1 MIGKIILGK
10 SFRGCI
16 SYVLENKL
24 DSSIKSTSINRA
36 ELISFN
42 LCFGDKKELIEQFND
57 VRFLNPKLS
66 KPVMHVILSLSPG
79 EKPDNATLLAMV
91 EDCAKELGFAKNQ
104 FIAVTHNDTGHLH
117 LHIVVN
123 RVGFDGRTLSDSNNY
138 KKIAA
143 YCRKMELQ
151 YNLKQVL
158 SPRAF
163 LSKEI
168 AGTPRLDSRKG
179 AMKTDIRISLLKSK
193 TFSEFESLMKQKNY
207 EVIKGRGV
215 AFRDEK
221 KMYAKVSELGY
232 SLSKIEKILQLTL
245 TQKQLIIS
253 NDLRKENA
261 FIKDPKIIRSGMTKS
276 MVQDNKHSL
285 PKALEILL
293 RAEHDYDHTPHQL
306 LQKKRKKKQSL
317 HL

>member
-16 SYVLENKL
+16 SYVLENKV
-24 DSSIKSTSINRA
+24 DSASKSTSINRA

-42 LCFGDKKELIEQFND
+42 QCFGDKKELIEQFND

-66 KPVMHVILSLSPG
+66 KPVMHVILSMSLG
-79 EKPDNATLLAMV
+79 EKPHKAILRAMV
-91 EDCAKELGFAKNQ
+91 EDCAKELGFEKNQ

-117 LHIVVN
+117 LHIVIN
-123 RVGFDGRTLSDSNNY
+123 RIGFDGKTLSDSNNY

-163 LSKEI
+163 LSKEMAAI
-168 AGTPRLDSRKG
+168 PRLDSRKE

-193 TFSEFESLMKQKNY
+193 TFSEFENLMKQKNY

-215 AFRDEK
+215 AFRDGK
-221 KMYAKVSELGY
+221 KMYAKGSELGY
-232 SLSKIEKILQLTL
+232 SLFKIEKILQLTL
-245 TQKQLIIS
+245 KQKQLIIGQ
-253 NDLRKENA
+253 DLQKENA
-261 FIKDPKIIRSGMTKS
+261 FIKDPKIIRSGMIKIMVKENNNALTK
-276 MVQDNKHSL
+276 
-285 PKALEILL
+285 AFEILL
-293 RAEHDYDHTPHQL
+293 RPEHDYDHTPNHL
-306 LQKKRKKKQSL
+306 IQKKRKKKRSL

>member
-16 SYVLENKL
+16 GYVLENKL
-24 DSSIKSTSINRA
+24 DSATKSTSINRA

-42 LCFGDKKELIEQFND
+42 QCFGKKKELIEQFND

-79 EKPDNATLLAMV
+79 EKPDNVTLLAMV
-91 EDCAKELGFAKNQ
+91 EDCAKELGFEKNQ
-104 FIAVTHNDTGHLH
+104 FIAVAHNDTGHLH

-123 RVGFDGRTLSDSNNY
+123 RIGFEGKTLSDSNNY

-163 LSKEI
+163 LSKEMSV
-168 AGTPRLDSRKG
+168 TPRLDSRKEV
-179 AMKTDIRISLLKSK
+179 MKTDIRISLLKSQ

-215 AFRDEK
+215 AFRDQK
-221 KMYAKVSELGY
+221 KMYAKGSELGY

-245 TQKQLIIS
+245 TKKQFIIS

-261 FIKDPKIIRSGMTKS
+261 LTKDPNIIRSGMTKS
-276 MVQDNKHSL
+276 MVKDNKHPL

-293 RAEHDYDHTPHQL
+293 KPEHDYDHTPHQF

>member
-24 DSSIKSTSINRA
+24 DLVTKSTSINRS

-42 LCFGDKKELIEQFND
+42 QCFGDKKELIEQFND

-79 EKPDNATLLAMV
+79 EKPDNAILLAMV
-91 EDCAKELGFAKNQ
+91 EDCTKELGFEKNQ

-123 RVGFDGRTLSDSNNY
+123 RVGFDGKTLSDSNNY
-138 KKIAA
+138 KKIAT
-143 YCRKMELQ
+143 YCRKMEVK

-163 LSKEI
+163 LSKEMAAI
-168 AGTPRLDSRKG
+168 PRLDSRKE

-193 TFSEFESLMKQKNY
+193 TFNEFESMMKQRKY

-215 AFRDEK
+215 AFRDQK
-221 KMYAKVSELGY
+221 KMYAKGSELGY

-245 TQKQLIIS
+245 IKKQLIIGH
-253 NDLRKENA
+253 DLRKENA
-261 FIKDPKIIRSGMTKS
+261 LTKDPNIIRSGMTKS
-276 MVQDNKHSL
+276 IVQDNKHPL

-293 RAEHDYDHTPHQL
+293 RPEHDYDHTPHQL

>member
-24 DSSIKSTSINRA
+24 DLSTKSTSINRA

-91 EDCAKELGFAKNQ
+91 EDCAKELGFEKNQ
-104 FIAVTHNDTGHLH
+104 FIAVAHNDTGHLH

-123 RVGFDGRTLSDSNNY
+123 RIGFEGKTLSDSNNY

-163 LSKEI
+163 LSKEM
-168 AGTPRLDSRKG
+168 AATTRLDSRKE
-179 AMKTDIRISLLKSK
+179 AMKTDIRISLLTSK

-215 AFRDEK
+215 AFRDQK
-221 KMYAKVSELGY
+221 KMYAKGSELGY

-245 TQKQLIIS
+245 TQKQLIIGH
-253 NDLRKENA
+253 DLRKENA

-276 MVQDNKHSL
+276 MVQENNHTL
-285 PKALEILL
+285 PKALEMLL
-293 RAEHDYDHTPHQL
+293 RPEYDYEHTPHQL
-306 LQKKRKKKQSL
+306 MQKKRKKKRSL

>member
-1 MIGKIILGK
+1 
-10 SFRGCI
+10 
-16 SYVLENKL
+16 
-24 DSSIKSTSINRA
+24 
-36 ELISFN
+36 
-42 LCFGDKKELIEQFND
+42 
-57 VRFLNPKLS
+57 
-66 KPVMHVILSLSPG
+66 
-79 EKPDNATLLAMV
+79 
-91 EDCAKELGFAKNQ
+91 LGFEKNQ
-104 FIAVTHNDTGHLH
+104 FIALTHKDTGHLH

-123 RVGFDGRTLSDSNNY
+123 RVDFDGKTLSDSNNY

-163 LSKEI
+163 LSKEMSV
-168 AGTPRLDSRKG
+168 TPRLDSRKEV
-179 AMKTDIRISLLKSK
+179 MKTDIRISLLKSQ
-193 TFSEFESLMKQKNY
+193 TFSEFESMMKQRNY

-215 AFRDEK
+215 AFRDQK
-221 KMYAKVSELGY
+221 KMYAKGSEVGY
-232 SLSKIEKILQLTL
+232 SLSKIENILQLTL

-261 FIKDPKIIRSGMTKS
+261 LTKDPNIIRSGMTKS
-276 MVQDNKHSL
+276 IVQDNKHPL

-293 RAEHDYDHTPHQL
+293 RPEHDYDHTPHQL
-306 LQKKRKKKQSL
+306 IQKKRKKKRSL

>member
-10 SFRGCI
+10 SFHGCI

-24 DSSIKSTSINRA
+24 DSATKSLSINRA

-57 VRFLNPKLS
+57 VRFLNPKLT

-79 EKPDNATLLAMV
+79 EQPDNATLISMT
-91 EDCAKELGFAKNQ
+91 EDCAKELGFEKNQ
-104 FIAVTHNDTGHLH
+104 FISVTHNDTGHLH

-123 RVGFDGRTLSDSNNY
+123 RIGFDGKTLSDSNNY

-143 YCRKMELQ
+143 YCRKMEVK

-163 LSKEI
+163 LSKEM
-168 AGTPRLDSRKG
+168 AATPRLDSRKD

-215 AFRDEK
+215 AFRDQK
-221 KMYAKVSELGY
+221 KMYAKGSELGY

-245 TQKQLIIS
+245 AKKQLIIGH
-253 NDLRKENA
+253 DLRKENA
-261 FIKDPKIIRSGMTKS
+261 LTKDPNIIRSGMTKS
-276 MVQDNKHSL
+276 MVQDNKHPL
-285 PKALEILL
+285 PKALEMLL
-293 RAEHDYDHTPHQL
+293 RPEYDYDHTPHQL
-306 LQKKRKKKQSL
+306 LQKKRKKKRSL

>member
-24 DSSIKSTSINRA
+24 DSATKSTSINRA

-42 LCFGDKKELIEQFND
+42 QCFGDKKELIEQFND

-79 EKPDNATLLAMV
+79 EKPDNAILLAMV
-91 EDCAKELGFAKNQ
+91 EDCAKELGFEKNQ
-104 FIAVTHNDTGHLH
+104 FIALTHKDTGHLH

-123 RVGFDGRTLSDSNNY
+123 RVDFDGKTLSDSNNY

-151 YNLKQVL
+151 YNLTQVL

-163 LSKEI
+163 LSKEM
-168 AGTPRLDSRKG
+168 AATPRLDSRKE
-179 AMKTDIRISLLKSK
+179 AMKTDIRISLLKSQ

-215 AFRDEK
+215 AFRDGK
-221 KMYAKVSELGY
+221 KMYAKGSELGY

-253 NDLRKENA
+253 NDLRKENP
-261 FIKDPKIIRSGMTKS
+261 FLKDPKNIRSGMTKS

-306 LQKKRKKKQSL
+306 LQKKRKKKQAL

>member
-24 DSSIKSTSINRA
+24 DSATKSTSINRA

-42 LCFGDKKELIEQFND
+42 QCFGDKKELIEQFND

-79 EKPDNATLLAMV
+79 EKPDNAILLAMV
-91 EDCAKELGFAKNQ
+91 EDCAKELGFEKNQ
-104 FIAVTHNDTGHLH
+104 FIALTHKDTGHLH
-117 LHIVVN
+117 LHSVVN
-123 RVGFDGRTLSDSNNY
+123 RVDFDGKTLSDSNNY

-163 LSKEI
+163 LSKEM
-168 AGTPRLDSRKG
+168 AATPRLDSRKE
-179 AMKTDIRISLLKSK
+179 AMKTDIRISLLKSQ

-215 AFRDEK
+215 AFRDGK
-221 KMYAKVSELGY
+221 KMYAKGSELGY

-253 NDLRKENA
+253 NDLRKENP
-261 FIKDPKIIRSGMTKS
+261 FLKDPKNIRSGMTKS

-306 LQKKRKKKQSL
+306 LQKKRKKKQAL

>member
-24 DSSIKSTSINRA
+24 DSATKSTSINRA

-42 LCFGDKKELIEQFND
+42 QCFGDKKELIEQFND

-79 EKPDNATLLAMV
+79 EKPDNAILLAMV
-91 EDCAKELGFAKNQ
+91 EDCAKELGFEKNQ
-104 FIAVTHNDTGHLH
+104 FIALTHKDTGHLH

-123 RVGFDGRTLSDSNNY
+123 RVDFDGKTLSDSNNY

-163 LSKEI
+163 LSKEM
-168 AGTPRLDSRKG
+168 AATPRLDSRKE
-179 AMKTDIRISLLKSK
+179 AMKTDIRISLLKSQ

-215 AFRDEK
+215 AFRDQT
-221 KMYAKVSELGY
+221 KMYAKGSELGY

-253 NDLRKENA
+253 NDLRKENP
-261 FIKDPKIIRSGMTKS
+261 FLKDPKNIRSGMTKS

-306 LQKKRKKKQSL
+306 LQKKRKKKQAL

>member
-10 SFRGCI
+10 SFRGSI
-16 SYVLENKL
+16 GYVLENKL
-24 DSSIKSTSINRA
+24 DSAKKSTSINRA

-42 LCFGDKKELIEQFND
+42 QCFGDKKELIEQFND

-79 EKPDNATLLAMV
+79 EKPDNAILLAMV
-91 EDCAKELGFAKNQ
+91 EDCAKELGFEKNQ
-104 FIAVTHNDTGHLH
+104 FFAVTHNDTGHLH

-123 RVGFDGRTLSDSNNY
+123 RIGFDGKTLSDSNNY

-143 YCRKMELQ
+143 YCRKMEVK

-163 LSKEI
+163 LSKEMAAI
-168 AGTPRLDSRKG
+168 PRLDSRKE

-215 AFRDEK
+215 AFRDQK
-221 KMYAKVSELGY
+221 KMYAKGSELGY

-261 FIKDPKIIRSGMTKS
+261 FINDPKIIRSGITKS
-276 MVQDNKHSL
+276 MVKDNKHPL

-293 RAEHDYDHTPHQL
+293 RPEHDYDHTPHQL
-306 LQKKRKKKQSL
+306 LQKKRKKKISL

>member
-24 DSSIKSTSINRA
+24 DSATKFTSINRA

-42 LCFGDKKELIEQFND
+42 QCFGDKKELIEQFND

-91 EDCAKELGFAKNQ
+91 EDCAKELGFEKNQ
-104 FIAVTHNDTGHLH
+104 FIAATHNDTDHLH
-117 LHIVVN
+117 LHIVIN
-123 RVGFDGRTLSDSNNY
+123 RIGFDGKTLSDSNNY

-143 YCRKMELQ
+143 YCRKMEIK

-163 LSKEI
+163 LSKEMSV
-168 AGTPRLDSRKG
+168 TPRLDSRKE

-215 AFRDEK
+215 AFRDQK
-221 KMYAKVSELGY
+221 KMYAKGSELGY

-261 FIKDPKIIRSGMTKS
+261 FIKDPKNIRSGMTKS

-293 RAEHDYDHTPHQL
+293 RPEHDYDHTPHQL
-306 LQKKRKKKQSL
+306 IQKKRKKKRSL

>member
-1 MIGKIILGK
+1 MIGKIVLGK

-16 SYVLENKL
+16 RYVLENKL
-24 DSSIKSTSINRA
+24 DPATKSISINRA

-66 KPVMHVILSLSPG
+66 KPVMHVIVSLSPG

-91 EDCAKELGFAKNQ
+91 EDSAKELGFEKNQ
-104 FIAVTHNDTGHLH
+104 FIAVTHNDTDHLH

-123 RVGFDGRTLSDSNNY
+123 RVGFDGKTLSDSNNY

-143 YCRKMELQ
+143 YCRKMEVK

-163 LSKEI
+163 LSKEM
-168 AGTPRLDSRKG
+168 AVTPRLDSRKE

-193 TFSEFESLMKQKNY
+193 TFSEFVSLMKQKNY

-215 AFRDEK
+215 AFRDQK
-221 KMYAKVSELGY
+221 KMYAKGSELGY

-253 NDLRKENA
+253 HDLRKENA
-261 FIKDPKIIRSGMTKS
+261 LIKDPKIIRSGMTKS
-276 MVQDNKHSL
+276 MVQENNHSL
-285 PKALEILL
+285 LKALAILL
-293 RAEHDYDHTPHQL
+293 KPEHDYDHIPHQL

>member
-24 DSSIKSTSINRA
+24 DSATKSTSINRA

-42 LCFGDKKELIEQFND
+42 QCFGDKKELIEQFND

-79 EKPDNATLLAMV
+79 EKPDNAILLAMV
-91 EDCAKELGFAKNQ
+91 EDCAKELGFEKNQ
-104 FIAVTHNDTGHLH
+104 FIALTHKDTGHLH

-123 RVGFDGRTLSDSNNY
+123 RVDFDGKTLSDSNNY

-163 LSKEI
+163 LSKEM
-168 AGTPRLDSRKG
+168 AATPRLDSRKE
-179 AMKTDIRISLLKSK
+179 AMKTDIRISLLKSQ

-215 AFRDEK
+215 AFRDGK
-221 KMYAKVSELGY
+221 KMYAKGSELGY

-253 NDLRKENA
+253 NDLRKENP
-261 FIKDPKIIRSGMTKS
+261 FLKDPKNIRSGMTKS

-306 LQKKRKKKQSL
+306 LQKKRKTKQAL

>member
-24 DSSIKSTSINRA
+24 DSATKSTSINRA

-42 LCFGDKKELIEQFND
+42 QCFGDKKELIEQFND

-79 EKPDNATLLAMV
+79 EKPDNAILLAMV
-91 EDCAKELGFAKNQ
+91 EDCAKELGFEKNQ
-104 FIAVTHNDTGHLH
+104 FIALTHKDTGHLH

-123 RVGFDGRTLSDSNNY
+123 RVDFDGKTLSDSNNY

-163 LSKEI
+163 LSKEM
-168 AGTPRLDSRKG
+168 AATPRLDSRKE
-179 AMKTDIRISLLKSK
+179 AMKTDIRISLLKSQ

-215 AFRDEK
+215 AFRDGK
-221 KMYAKVSELGY
+221 KMYAKGSELGY

-253 NDLRKENA
+253 NDLRKENP
-261 FIKDPKIIRSGMTKS
+261 FLKDPKNIRSGMTKS

-306 LQKKRKKKQSL
+306 LQKKRKKKQAL

>member
-24 DSSIKSTSINRA
+24 DPATKSKSINRA

-42 LCFGDKKELIEQFND
+42 LCFGDKKELIEQFNE
-57 VRFLNPKLS
+57 VRFMNPKLS
-66 KPVMHVILSLSPG
+66 KAVMHVILSLSPG
-79 EKPDNATLLAMV
+79 EKPDNAILLAMV
-91 EDCAKELGFAKNQ
+91 EDCAKELGFEKNQ

-123 RVGFDGRTLSDSNNY
+123 RVGFDGKTLSDSNNY

-151 YNLKQVL
+151 YSLKQVL

-163 LSKEI
+163 LSKEM
-168 AGTPRLDSRKG
+168 AVTPRLDSRKE

-215 AFRDEK
+215 AFRDQK
-221 KMYAKVSELGY
+221 KMYAKGSELGY
-232 SLSKIEKILQLTL
+232 SLSKIEKILQMTL
-245 TQKQLIIS
+245 AEKQLLIKH
-253 NDLRKENA
+253 DLRKENV
-261 FIKDPKIIRSGMTKS
+261 FLKDPRIIRSGIPKN
-276 MVQDNKHSL
+276 MVLENNHPL

-293 RAEHDYDHTPHQL
+293 KPEHDYDHTPHQF
-306 LQKKRKKKQSL
+306 LQKKRKKKQCL